1 MKKPLLILICVCFI
15 NAVSGQIFDSSL
27 LIPPTLLVH
36 TNFTTYALADKYSK
50 SGDSINAGKCVSQ
63 IDPLFLMESYD
74 LVPDSLDAFLNTLL
88 TTAQVRQAFKDSFTK
103 VYSAPRTQAYKD
115 FKTMATEDQAISR
128 KLNDCGDSISC
139 SIYEQRMRL
148 SDSIHFTYLYNYVV
162 KNGWPSMENGSMYA
176 QILAIHDHAHFDY
189 YIPIIRKAV
198 LDGLVR
204 ESTYYLML
212 SYKERERNPIK
223 HYLKVPNKVVIDVNS
238 VVDGILPDEKTIERI
253 KTEAKLHCP
262 LKCIIFVYESNNEDD
277 ADNWWKTKKS
287 RILDDIAV
295 IIDCPTADNSLYTD
309 HEIISGRKK
318 KMKLYLIY

>member
-1 MKKPLLILICVCFI
+1 MKNPLLILICVCFI

-27 LIPPTLLVH
+27 LIPAKLLAH
-36 TNFTTYALADKYSK
+36 TNYTAYALAYKYTK
-50 SGDSINAGKCVSQ
+50 SGDSINASSYLLEV
-63 IDPLFLMESYD
+63 DPYYPMMVYD
-74 LVPDSLDAFLNTLL
+74 VTPDSLDAFLSTLL
-88 TTAQVRQAFKDSFTK
+88 LTAQARQAFKDSFTK
-103 VYSAPRTQAYKD
+103 VYSAPRTEAYKD
-115 FKTMATEDQAISR
+115 FKTMATEDQAIRR

-139 SIYEQRMRL
+139 SIYEQRMRV

-162 KNGWPSMENGSMYA
+162 KNGWPSIENGAVYA

-198 LDGLVR
+198 LAGLVR

-212 SYKERERNPIK
+212 SYKERENTPIK

-238 VVDGILPDEKTIERI
+238 VVDGILPDEKTIEKI

-277 ADNWWKTKKS
+277 ADNWWKTKRS